1 MIHIRLIDPLE
12 NFKRVLKEISGFDKV
27 YTEDR
32 DTELTVDYHPIY
44 LLIKKA
50 LKYKSENSVFEGCSI
65 ANKASTCDDA
75 FANYLIFKSK
85 DKQEAESYN

>member
-1 MIHIRLIDPLE
+1 MIHNGLIDPLV
-12 NFKRVLKEISGFDKV
+12 NFKRVLKEISGFDYV
-27 YTEDR
+27 YTEDH
-32 DTELTVDYHPIY
+32 DPQLTVDYHPIY

-65 ANKASTCDDA
+65 ACKPITCDDA
-75 FANYLIFKSK
+75 FANYLIFKSE

>member
-12 NFKRVLKEISGFDKV
+12 NFKRVLKEISGFDYV

-32 DTELTVDYHPIY
+32 DTTELTVDYHPIY

-50 LKYKSENSVFEGCSI
+50 L
-65 ANKASTCDDA
+65 
-75 FANYLIFKSK
+75 
-85 DKQEAESYN
+85 